1 MVTKKGSPIFAN
13 KEDSNFREALKL
25 YDAKQYKKALKLVD
39 GNLKKHS
46 NHAESLALKGCIT
59 FHIGVKKDAEAYI
72 LKAIDKEPTNYLID
86 HLAGLYYR
94 SVEDYQKAAKWLK
107 AANDNGSPN
116 KPILR
121 DLSFMQSQI
130 RDYKN
135 LKESR
140 QLYLEHQ
147 PGYRANW
154 TGLAVAQH
162 LNKEYHGA
170 VSTLDKIEHIIKEH
184 LTEAD
189 MYEQNECV
197 LYKNQILSE
206 SGEFAKALKALEDD
220 KDSIKDSL
228 SYMEYKAKYLLLL
241 GQKTE
246 ASQIYREL
254 LQRNPDNISYYTLLE
269 TALDTVSK
277 PEELR
282 VRLYEKLAK
291 FYPRS
296 DPPKFIPLTFLSS
309 TSDLFE
315 KKARE
320 YIIPQLLR
328 GVPATFVNVKPLYLN
343 KKKAE
348 VIEQIVLDF
357 YEHDL
362 LKIENPTV
370 AVWTDYF
377 LAQHYLHKNDLDLA
391 TKHIDIALAHTPTLV
406 ELYIVKA
413 RITKHKKDYIKASEI
428 MNEGRLLD
436 LQDRFINSKTTKYLL
451 RADKVDEA
459 IDCISLFTKLDED
472 AINGCKDLH
481 VMQVSWVLVES
492 AEAYKRL
499 YHEYQEQLKQLK
511 KNSESKEEE
520 EEVNDDVTQ
529 ELIENIETYKGL
541 ALKRF
546 TSIVKLYKVFY
557 NDQYDFHSYCMRRGT
572 PRDYIDTIRWEDRIH
587 STPIYTRALKG
598 LSEMYFELY
607 ADSIKEIEEGASQEV
622 KIAKNNKKVKKAK
635 AQSNKKKSEFIARVE
650 SEKDDEDPLGSKI
663 LHDLQS
669 SDIIESL
676 FDLFK
681 PLIEEGKNLELTWKV
696 LFNVY
701 LIQGKYVLALQA
713 IKNLDKILNPYSE
726 KKLREIGSMILE
738 LATTAKNDEKANV
751 AIVKVVEKGLHSAF
765 PDFERLSIDQFL
777 ELFSQ

>member
-1 MVTKKGSPIFAN
+1 MVTKKASPIFAS

-25 YDAKQYKKALKLVD
+25 YDAKQYKKALKLVE

-46 NHAESLALKGCIT
+46 HHAESLALKGCIT
-59 FHIGVKKDAEAYI
+59 FHIGAKQDAEPYI
-72 LKAIDKEPTNYLID
+72 LKAVEKEPTNYLVN

-94 SVEDYQKAAKWLK
+94 SVEDYHKAAKWLK

-162 LNKEYHGA
+162 LNKEYHAA
-170 VSTLDKIEHIIKEH
+170 VSTLDKIENIIKEH
-184 LTEAD
+184 LTDAD
-189 MYEQNECV
+189 MYEQSECV
-197 LYKNQILSE
+197 LYKHQILSE
-206 SGEFAKALKALEDD
+206 AGDYERALKALEND
-220 KDSIKDSL
+220 KDSIKDML

-241 GQKTE
+241 GQKKE
-246 ASQIYREL
+246 ASLIYREL
-254 LQRNPDNISYYTLLE
+254 LKRNPDNISYYPLLE
-269 TALDTVSK
+269 TALDTTSK

-282 VRLYEKLAK
+282 LKLYEKLGRY
-291 FYPRS
+291 YPRS

-309 TSDLFE
+309 EGDLFA
-315 KKARE
+315 KKARD

-343 KKKAE
+343 PKKSQ
-348 VIEQIVLDF
+348 VIEEIVLDF
-357 YEHDL
+357 YQHDL
-362 LKIENPTV
+362 PKLENPTV
-370 AVWTDYF
+370 AVWTEYF
-377 LAQHYLHKNDLDLA
+377 LAQHYLYKNDLDSA
-391 TKHIDIALAHTPTLV
+391 DKHIDLALEHTPTLV

-413 RITKHKKDYIKASEI
+413 RIIKHRGDYVKASEV
-428 MNEGRLLD
+428 MDEGRKLD

-451 RADKVDEA
+451 RANKVNEA

-481 VMQVSWVLVES
+481 TMQVSWVLVES
-492 AEAYKRL
+492 AEAYTRL
-499 YHEYQEQLKQLK
+499 YHEYQAKLNELR
-511 KNSESKEEE
+511 NCEAEENE
-520 EEVNDDVTQ
+520 ELTQ
-529 ELIENIETYKGL
+529 ELLENIETYRGL

-546 TSIVKLYKVFY
+546 TSIVKLYKIFY

-572 PRDYIDTIRWEDRIH
+572 PRDYIDTLRWEDKIH

-598 LSEMYFELY
+598 LSELYFELY
-607 ADSIKEIEEGASQEV
+607 SESLNDNEESSQEV
-622 KIAKNNKKVKKAK
+622 KIKKTNKKQKKAK
-635 AQSNKKKSEFIARVE
+635 AQMNKKKTEFIARVE
-650 SEKDDEDPLGSKI
+650 SEKEDADPLGAKL
-663 LHDLQS
+663 LHDLQN
-669 SDIIESL
+669 SDVIEAL
-676 FDLFK
+676 FELFK
-681 PLIEEGKNLELTWKV
+681 SLIEEGKDLELTWKV
-696 LFNVY
+696 LFKVY

-713 IKNLDKILNPYSE
+713 VKNLNKVLNPYGE
-726 KKLREIGSMILE
+726 KKLREIGSRVVE
-738 LATTAKNDEKANV
+738 LATTSKNDDKANA

-765 PDFERLSIDQFL
+765 PEFEQLSTDEFL
-777 ELFSQ
+777 ELYNQ